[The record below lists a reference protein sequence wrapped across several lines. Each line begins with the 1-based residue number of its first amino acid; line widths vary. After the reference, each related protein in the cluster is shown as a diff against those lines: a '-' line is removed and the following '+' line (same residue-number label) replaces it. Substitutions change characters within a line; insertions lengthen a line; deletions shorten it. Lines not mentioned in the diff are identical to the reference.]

1 MIGSLIDDLK
11 ELKIQSKKYSPI
23 TLSIIGLILG
33 VISLSLWFL
42 PTDLRLTIAAFF
54 FNVSILGF
62 ILLFLEFLKRER
74 FKKFINAL
82 IFPLVEYYKKKDYKK
97 FTFRVLFWLFLM
109 YLVLLI
115 LTLFTRINFL
125 QQTVFAIVV
134 AANLIMA
141 SVGLTLTTRVRKFSN
156 FAQSEFL
163 IVGIYVSVAL
173 GIATTKYLERN
184 FLFMYNIFSTFELFF
199 IELLLAFVITGLVGV
214 LSEILIFGPLAK
226 RDATPLSLMVGSIGL
241 GLILRQTVQEI
252 YGSVPRTSAPKYP
265 EIFDEIGDSLHEF
278 GQIPVIGWIFNFIS
292 MPFAE
297 STKFYFFNVGVIFRI
312 SRDETWAI
320 IVCFFTLYLLQYIF
334 TKTTLGVSMRATAD
348 DDDLAQIT
356 GINTKRV
363 IYWTWFIAA
372 GVTGMAGI
380 YFFEASQIQPGSG
393 FIQLLLIFAVVIL
406 GGFDSFEG
414 TVISGFII
422 SFTMTVAV
430 ILNSELGRI
439 EKQNELLDKMVFW
452 STSGDWKLVVAFAI
466 IIVVLIFR
474 PRGIFGLIDPRSKL

>member
-1 MIGSLIDDLK
+1 MIGSLIDELK

-184 FLFMYNIFSTFELFF
+184 FIFMYNIFSTFELFF

-226 RDATPLSLMVGSIGL
+226 REATPLSLMVGSIGL
-241 GLILRQTVQEI
+241 GLILRQSVQEI

-265 EIFDEIGDSLHEF
+265 EIFDEIGD
-278 GQIPVIGWIFNFIS
+278 
-292 MPFAE
+292 
-297 STKFYFFNVGVIFRI
+297 
-312 SRDETWAI
+312 
-320 IVCFFTLYLLQYIF
+320 
-334 TKTTLGVSMRATAD
+334 
-348 DDDLAQIT
+348 
-356 GINTKRV
+356 
-363 IYWTWFIAA
+363 
-372 GVTGMAGI
+372 
-380 YFFEASQIQPGSG
+380 
-393 FIQLLLIFAVVIL
+393 
-406 GGFDSFEG
+406 
-414 TVISGFII
+414 
-422 SFTMTVAV
+422 
-430 ILNSELGRI
+430 
-439 EKQNELLDKMVFW
+439 
-452 STSGDWKLVVAFAI
+452 
-466 IIVVLIFR
+466 
-474 PRGIFGLIDPRSKL
+474 